1 MFLPQQNPVDSTLP
15 ESFPVEDA
23 HAWAFEIGDMLDAL
37 FDPASAPLLG
47 MGNNLWTALASIVVV
62 WTGARIAFAGASF
75 RPWDLITLAIGLTI
89 PLGML
94 RFYAVDLPGVGMPFP
109 QIIPAGAD
117 QIAQAFHAD
126 VATELQLADAEFS
139 EGLRQTLD
147 AAFARGDRSV
157 GGWIEAMVYA
167 VIGVVLSW
175 TSTMFFGFL
184 FRMAFLL
191 LYAVCLAQVLWAQ
204 VALGILVYL
213 GPVLIPWLVWKP
225 MAFLFWGWFR
235 AIWTYSLYSIIA
247 AAVLRIYGAIAI
259 TMIETLNTGFLTGA
273 PPTDGPEGG
282 HLLMAIVPLVAAA
295 FMAALKV
302 PELASAIVGGPS
314 GGGIAGAASMA
325 MAGGKAR
332 LARMAAGGV
341 K

>member
-15 ESFPVEDA
+15 ESFPAEDA
-23 HAWAFEIGDMLDAL
+23 HAWAFEIGDLLDAL

-47 MGNNLWTALASIVVV
+47 MGTNLWTALASIVVV
-62 WTGARIAFAGASF
+62 WTGARIAFAGAAF
-75 RPWDLITLAIGLTI
+75 RPWDLITLAFGLTI

-109 QIIPAGAD
+109 MIIPAGAD

-126 VATELQLADAEFS
+126 VATELLLAEAEFS
-139 EGLRQTLD
+139 EALRQNLD
-147 AAFARGDRSV
+147 GVWA
-157 GGWIEAMVYA
+157 GGETMFFPL
-167 VIGVVLSW
+167 IGVLFQNILAWS
-175 TSTMFFGFL
+175 STMFFGFL

-191 LYAVCLAQVLWAQ
+191 LHAVCLAQVLWAQ

-273 PPTDGPEGG
+273 PPTDGPAGG
-282 HLLMAIVPLVAAA
+282 HLLVAIVPLVAAA

-332 LARMAAGGV
+332 LAKMAAGGV